1 MPPGHIDI
9 LIKDIAPTLKKV
21 NTKNKSEKEILDL
34 AIRENVIEKVNT
46 LRNLDPVLKNQY
58 KNGEILKLA

>member
-1 MPPGHIDI
+1 M
-9 LIKDIAPTLKKV
+9 T
-21 NTKNKSEKEILDL
+21 TKNKSEKEILDL

-46 LRNLDPVLKNQY
+46 LRNLAPVLKNQY